1 MVCCSLVHPPA
12 VVGQIAVT
20 KDDVTI
26 ITRVS
31 GSKRWAYNGRSL
43 YCFLVDILLDIVN
56 GENLGFY
63 NVELRLKPL

>member
-1 MVCCSLVHPPA
+1 M
-12 VVGQIAVT
+12 T

-43 YCFLVDILLDIVN
+43 YCFLVDILLDIVKGEN
-56 GENLGFY
+56 LGFYVKGENLGFY
-63 NVELRLKPL
+63 NAELGLKPL